1 MKIILTNGSNRSN
14 HFFTDLLFSDLNK
27 LFQEECHLVHGQE
40 YPKINASSTKTGL
53 FRFGHMLVFI
63 QQHHSFFFCSD
74 FFSFAVVNFSLFVR
88 QTSICSEYRIRVS
101 NMSICIWTSE
111 RDLKN
116 WISAFLLNLI
126 DTKNI
131 YSNSCIGCIW
141 AFDRHETCTSQIII
155 IWYLGCTHE
164 IGRYITLGRWALRMA
179 MFYRLEHLT
188 LNELG

>member
-1 MKIILTNGSNRSN
+1 MSPRTWTRIPKNKCIVHQNWIIPLWPHAR
-14 HFFTDLLFSDLNK
+14 F
-27 LFQEECHLVHGQE
+27 
-40 YPKINASSTKTGL
+40 YPTTS
-53 FRFGHMLVFI
+53 F
-63 QQHHSFFFCSD
+63 FFFCSD

-88 QTSICSEYRIRVS
+88 QTSICFEYRIRVS